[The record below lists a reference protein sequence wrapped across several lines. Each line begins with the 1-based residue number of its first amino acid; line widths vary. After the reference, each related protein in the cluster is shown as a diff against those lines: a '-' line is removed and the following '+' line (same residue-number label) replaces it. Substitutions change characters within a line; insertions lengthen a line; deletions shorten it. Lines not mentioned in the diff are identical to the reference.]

1 MMDEYKPRLT
11 LSPDL
16 NLNAVPEVVDAALP
30 VISPEEAALSPE
42 ELATVETFSKQI
54 NIEDTN
60 AVLQFGAA
68 AQKNI
73 ADFSSTSLE
82 KVKSRDMGEVGD
94 MISGLVV
101 ELKGFDAGEQER
113 KGLSGLFRRGL
124 RSLETLKAR
133 YEKVE
138 VNVDRISG
146 SLENK
151 QVELMKDIAVL
162 DKLYDMNLAY
172 FKELSMYILAGRK
185 KLREV
190 QQTELPAAQEKA
202 SRSGLP
208 EDAQAAS
215 DLADKCDRFDKK
227 LHDLELTRIVSIQ
240 MAPQIRLLQ
249 NNDSLMVEKIQ
260 SSIVNTIPLWKTQMV
275 LALGLQH
282 SKEAME
288 AERAV
293 TDMTNELLRKN
304 AEALRQGTVDIARE
318 SQRGVVDVETLRETN
333 QKLIATLDEVKQIQ
347 DEGVQKR
354 REAQVE
360 LSRIE
365 AELKSKLLEFKR

>member
-1 MMDEYKPRLT
+1 
-11 LSPDL
+11 
-16 NLNAVPEVVDAALP
+16 
-30 VISPEEAALSPE
+30 
-42 ELATVETFSKQI
+42 
-54 NIEDTN
+54 
-60 AVLQFGAA
+60 
-68 AQKNI
+68 
-73 ADFSSTSLE
+73 
-82 KVKSRDMGEVGD
+82 
-94 MISGLVV
+94 
-101 ELKGFDAGEQER
+101 
-113 KGLSGLFRRGL
+113 
-124 RSLETLKAR
+124 
-133 YEKVE
+133 
-138 VNVDRISG
+138 
-146 SLENK
+146 
-151 QVELMKDIAVL
+151 
-162 DKLYDMNLAY
+162 
-172 FKELSMYILAGRK
+172 MYILAGRK

-318 SQRGVVDVETLRETN
+318 SQRGVVDIETLRETN